1 LREAKE
7 ASPTTCPSPH
17 SAKELPMAPPRF
29 PFRFHSQAASTA
41 SIYALV
47 AALWIFFSDRLL
59 AAFVSDLETL
69 ILLQTVKGW
78 FFVAVTT
85 ALVYGLVHRHIAR
98 LLRTEAS
105 LQASEERYREVV
117 EGTDDLITQVDAN
130 GCFTFVNHRAFNYF
144 GVSAADCVGL
154 SAFSFVHPDDS
165 DRTNVWFARCLE
177 AHTRSDS
184 IENRQVSRGGE
195 STPML
200 WTVNFSY
207 HADGRLQAIRSIA
220 RDISEQKAAEQSL
233 HEHLRMRSEFISTA
247 AHELR
252 TPLAA
257 IMGYTELLLD
267 QMAMQGFD
275 PQQKRDFLVTI
286 QERAEDLTRIV
297 DELLDLSRIE
307 AGQKI
312 SLDIRPCNLAAVLGG
327 VVEDFR
333 TRFPARTF
341 VLRTPPHCQRNCLAD
356 PVRMRQVI
364 ANLLDNAVKYS
375 PVAGEI
381 VAGCCSHPDD
391 CRISVR
397 DHGIGMSLEQRVR
410 IFDQFYRADTSDT
423 AIGGLG
429 LGLSLARQIIEGH
442 GGRIE
447 VESEVGKGST
457 LTVVLPQ
464 REKVK

>member
-1 LREAKE
+1 
-7 ASPTTCPSPH
+7 
-17 SAKELPMAPPRF
+17 MAPTRF
-29 PFRFHSQAASTA
+29 PFHFNSQSASTA
-41 SIYALV
+41 GIYALV

-59 AAFVSDLETL
+59 AAFVVDLDAL
-69 ILLQTVKGW
+69 VLLQTVKGW

-98 LLRTEAS
+98 LLRTEAN

-117 EGTDDLITQVDAN
+117 EGTDDLITQVDSN
-130 GCFTFVNHRAFNYF
+130 GCFSFVNHSAAKYF
-144 GVSAADCVGL
+144 GVSPADCVGL
-154 SAFSFVHPDDS
+154 SAFSFVHPEDS
-165 DRTNVWFARCLE
+165 ERTNAWFSRCLE
-177 AHTRSDS
+177 KHTLSDS
-184 IENRQVSRGGE
+184 IENRQVSRNGE

-207 HADGRLQAIRSIA
+207 QADGRIEAIRSIA
-220 RDISEQKAAEQSL
+220 RDISERKAVEQAL
-233 HEHLRMRSEFISTA
+233 HKHLRMKSEFISTA

-267 QMAMQGFD
+267 QVAMKGFD
-275 PQQKRDFLVTI
+275 PQQKREFLVTI
-286 QERAEDLTRIV
+286 EERAEDLTRIV

-307 AGQKI
+307 SGQKI
-312 SLDIRPCNLAAVLGG
+312 SLDIRPCNLSAVIGG
-327 VVEDFR
+327 VVDDFR

-341 VLRTPPHCQRNCLAD
+341 LLCLSPQCQLECRAD

-375 PVAGEI
+375 PLTGEI
-381 VAGCCSHPDD
+381 VAGCAGQGDA
-391 CRISVR
+391 CRIYVR
-397 DHGIGMSLEQRVR
+397 DQGIGMSPEQKGQ
-410 IFDQFYRADTSDT
+410 IFEQFYRADTSDT
-423 AIGGLG
+423 AVGGLG

-457 LTVVLPQ
+457 LTIVLPVIS
-464 REKVK
+464 KK